1 MIFVII
7 IVKTLTSVLIHMNGE
22 LTKYYK
28 YDSSGSGSDT
38 IPIALAKAL
47 NWEHQDEIGI
57 IIDVKNDNKGL
68 FLFKK

>member
-1 MIFVII
+1 
-7 IVKTLTSVLIHMNGE
+7 MNGE
-22 LTKYYK
+22 ITKYYK
-28 YDSSGSGSDT
+28 YDSSGSGSVT

-57 IIDVKNDNKGL
+57 IIDVKNDKNGL